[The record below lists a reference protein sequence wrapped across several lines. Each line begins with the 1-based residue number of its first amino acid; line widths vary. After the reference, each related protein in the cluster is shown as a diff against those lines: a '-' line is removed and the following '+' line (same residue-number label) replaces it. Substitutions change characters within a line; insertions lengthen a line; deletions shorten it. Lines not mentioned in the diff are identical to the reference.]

1 METKHSFKDNIYL
14 KLFVEFFTLGMFTFG
29 GGAAMIAV
37 LQNRLKDKK
46 WLTDDEVLDCITVA
60 QTLPGVVAVNMAIYV
75 GYRMKR
81 LRGAI
86 VSVFGIVLP
95 SFVIII
101 LVALFLNSLEGN
113 PYVLGAL
120 RGIRAATL
128 GLILATCLKLS
139 KQIIGKAREDKVQL
153 VLTALLFPVSFL
165 IITFL
170 GLDAVWVILGGL
182 VTGVVYAII
191 QMRREKA

>member
-60 QTLPGVVAVNMAIYV
+60 QTLPGVVAVNMSVYV
-75 GYRMKR
+75 GYRMKGI
-81 LRGAI
+81 RGAI
-86 VSVFGIVLP
+86 VSVLGIVLP
-95 SFVIII
+95 SFMIII

-128 GLILATCLKLS
+128 GLILATCFKLS
-139 KQIIGKAREDKVQL
+139 KQIMGKAKEDKVQL
-153 VLTALLFPVSFL
+153 VLTALIFPVSFL

-182 VTGVVYAII
+182 VTGVVYGLV